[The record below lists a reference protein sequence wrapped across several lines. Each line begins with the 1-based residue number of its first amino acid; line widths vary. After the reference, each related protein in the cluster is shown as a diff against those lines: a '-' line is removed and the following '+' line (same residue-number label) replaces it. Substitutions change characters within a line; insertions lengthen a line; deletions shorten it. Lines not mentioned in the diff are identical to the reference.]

1 MRGYRA
7 CWVLLRV
14 WVSEVEGVGY
24 VTCWVLLHVWVS
36 EGEGGGVRVWGYAT
50 CWVLLHVWVSEGEGG
65 YGGMQHIGY
74 FYMCG

>member
-1 MRGYRA
+1 M
-7 CWVLLRV
+7 
-14 WVSEVEGVGY
+14 
-24 VTCWVLLHVWVS
+24 S
-36 EGEGGGVRVWGYAT
+36 EGEGGGVRVWGYTT